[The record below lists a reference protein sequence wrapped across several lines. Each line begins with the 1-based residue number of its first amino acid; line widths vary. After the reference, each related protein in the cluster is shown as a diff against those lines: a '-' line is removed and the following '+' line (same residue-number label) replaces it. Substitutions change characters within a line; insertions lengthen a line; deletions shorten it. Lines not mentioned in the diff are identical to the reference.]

1 MVQESEIHS
10 ASQSGSPIKI
20 LSNNIYTE
28 DLAQTRASPGLDAS
42 ISMSTYVPC
51 LIVTENLVS
60 RCPPGPLTLTVFL
73 YSLSQATLS
82 CEGRNLVEISFRLS
96 VYNVWLWVS
105 VSVPERFLGYIV
117 SGSWLP
123 KQC

>member
-20 LSNNIYTE
+20 LSYNIYTE
-28 DLAQTRASPGLDAS
+28 DLVQTRASPGLAAS
-42 ISMSTYVPC
+42 ISKSTYVPC
-51 LIVTENLVS
+51 FIVTENLVS
-60 RCPPGPLTLTVFL
+60 HCPPGSLTLTDFL
-73 YSLSQATLS
+73 YSLSQDTMS
-82 CEGRNLVEISFRLS
+82 SEGRNLVEISFRFC

-105 VSVPERFLGYIV
+105 VSVPKRFLGYIV